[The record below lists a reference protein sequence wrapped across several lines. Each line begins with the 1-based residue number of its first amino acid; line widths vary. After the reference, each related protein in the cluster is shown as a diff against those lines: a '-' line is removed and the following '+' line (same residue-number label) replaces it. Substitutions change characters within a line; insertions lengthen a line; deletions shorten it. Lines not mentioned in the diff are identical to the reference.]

1 VTKPPNLLSEVDYGA
16 FLVYSPRGRSEVS
29 QTSRKARDA
38 VKFDRPGSI
47 TRIVRRLVDVL
58 PAGGLEAFLG
68 PQVALVPVPGHA
80 PLVSRDALGVGR
92 RICEELRMQGLGGAV
107 FPCLERIAAVAKSA
121 YARPGERPSPRD
133 HLRSMALEPSV
144 VTHARITV
152 VDDFVTRGS
161 SLLAAA
167 SLVKAAFPEAEV
179 LAFALIRTMGLVP
192 EVEQIIDP
200 CVGKIRL
207 RGDEAFR
214 DP

>member
-1 VTKPPNLLSEVDYGA
+1 M
-16 FLVYSPRGRSEVS
+16 R
-29 QTSRKARDA
+29 
-38 VKFDRPGSI
+38 
-47 TRIVRRLVDVL
+47 
-58 PAGGLEAFLG
+58 
-68 PQVALVPVPGHA
+68 
-80 PLVSRDALGVGR
+80 
-92 RICEELRMQGLGGAV
+92 GLGGAV

-144 VTHARITV
+144 VTHSRITV
-152 VDDFVTRGS
+152 VDDFVTKGA

-179 LAFALIRTMGLVP
+179 MAFALIRTMGLVP
-192 EVEQIIDP
+192 EVEQIIAP

-207 RGDEAFR
+207 RGNEAFR